1 MAVYHLKSDSFTV
14 SGGEAVADWDSEG
27 KHTILLV
34 HAEWCG
40 YCKQTVPEFKNAAEL
55 VSSVNFALLEDVEL
69 KKMTKPLPVRGFPTF
84 FLVDKDTGKISKLD
98 GFPRK
103 SAEMVEAAKAL

>member
-27 KHTILLV
+27 KHTILLA

-40 YCKQTVPEFKNAAEL
+40 YCKQTVPDFEKAAVV
-55 VSSVNFALLEDVEL
+55 VSSVNFALLEVVEL
-69 KKMTKPLPVRGFPTF
+69 QVMAKPRAVRG
-84 FLVDKDTGKISKLD
+84 
-98 GFPRK
+98 
-103 SAEMVEAAKAL
+103 